1 MGLRSSLVVWG
12 GVRRLIAAVASAVLA
27 LLASPAH
34 AEPAMWVV
42 KDVDSTIYLLG
53 TFHLTKPDMHWRSD
67 KIDAAFKDSDELWL
81 EASPYSDEAML
92 QKLLLKHGFDPQHPL
107 SGKLNGDDWAKVQ
120 SAAEL
125 GGVPVEAVEQM
136 RPWLAALTLVVAP
149 MMKEGYDPEKG
160 ADRQLELSA
169 QSGNKI
175 VKTFETPGQQLEFF
189 SSLPQQSE
197 IAFLVQTLD
206 EIAAGPKYVDRMA
219 DAWLAGDTGEIE
231 SMVLNRM
238 KEGAPELYDALF
250 VRRNLDWCNQIET
263 VMKGA
268 GTSFVAVGAGHL
280 VGDDSVPAILAKRG
294 FTVTPY

>member
-1 MGLRSSLVVWG
+1 MRVRALFTMPAGLG
-12 GVRRLIAAVASAVLA
+12 RLIAAVASAA
-27 LLASPAH
+27 LTLFASPAH

-42 KDVDSTIYLLG
+42 KDADSTLYLLG
-53 TFHLTKPDMHWRSD
+53 TFHLIKPDTHWRSD
-67 KIDAAFKDSDELWL
+67 KIEAAFKDSDELWL
-81 EASPYSDEAML
+81 EASPNSNEAML
-92 QKLLLKHGFDPQHPL
+92 QKLLLKYGFDRQHPL

-175 VKTFETPGQQLEFF
+175 VKTFETPGQQLELF

-197 IAFLVQTLD
+197 VAFLIQTLD

-219 DAWLAGDTGEIE
+219 DAWLAGDTGELE
-231 SMVLNRM
+231 AMVLNGM
-238 KEGAPELYDALF
+238 KEDAPELYDALI

-280 VGDDSVPAILAKRG
+280 VGDQSVPAILAKRG

>member
-42 KDVDSTIYLLG
+42 KDADSTIYLLG